1 MINVIE
7 NKDYRNL
14 QNDYYDGESFVFFD
28 IIQVDAENDTI
39 TVMVSHQG
47 KLTRTASHE
56 KDYRGGGNCYTS
68 LPLLNFAIKT
78 LFERGHYCE
87 NAFYSIGL

>member
-14 QNDYYDGESFVFFD
+14 QNDYYDGESFVYFD
-28 IIQVDAENDTI
+28 IIQVDAENDNI

-47 KLTRTASHE
+47 KLAMRTFE
-56 KDYRGGGNCYTS
+56 LKCGKS
-68 LPLLNFAIKT
+68 LWQTHNRNRLLT
-78 LFERGHYCE
+78 
-87 NAFYSIGL
+87 